1 MGRSR
6 VSAWLAVILVLTGGS
21 AMAQQQV
28 REQGQLTGTPP
39 AASAAGGGVP
49 GGAGVAGL
57 STVMMMRMMMISLA
71 AMARH
76 VEGRIA
82 FLKTEL
88 KITDAQQ
95 PLWNA
100 VADAMRADAA
110 SIGDMPDGMM
120 GIWRAARLPESLASL
135 EEKMTAQLE
144 AVRRV
149 KAAVDPLYEALSD
162 DQNKTA
168 DELILGPMGVF

>member
-1 MGRSR
+1 MRLPK
-6 VSAWLAVILVLTGGS
+6 VSISLAIILGLAGGH
-21 AMAQQQV
+21 AFAQQPEH
-28 REQGQLTGTPP
+28 EQSNPAGTP
-39 AASAAGGGVP
+39 AA
-49 GGAGVAGL
+49 GAGVPSGAAVPGL
-57 STVMMMRMMMISLA
+57 SAVVMMRMMMISMA
-71 AMARH
+71 TMARH

-88 KITDAQQ
+88 RITDAQQ

-110 SIGDMPDGMM
+110 SIGNMSDGMM
-120 GIWRAARLPESLASL
+120 GIWRPAPLLESLASL

-144 AVRRV
+144 AVRRI
-149 KAAVDPLYEALSD
+149 KAAVDPLYVALSD
-162 DQNKTA
+162 DQKKTA

>member
-162 DQNKTA
+162 DQKKSA

>member
-120 GIWRAARLPESLASL
+120 GIRRAARLPESLASL

-162 DQNKTA
+162 DQKKTA
-168 DELILGPMGVF
+168 ELILGPIGVF

>member
-71 AMARH
+71 TMAR
-76 VEGRIA
+76 
-82 FLKTEL
+82 T
-88 KITDAQQ
+88 
-95 PLWNA
+95 P
-100 VADAMRADAA
+100 RA
-110 SIGDMPDGMM
+110 
-120 GIWRAARLPESLASL
+120 ESPFS
-135 EEKMTAQLE
+135 K
-144 AVRRV
+144 
-149 KAAVDPLYEALSD
+149 PS
-162 DQNKTA
+162 
-168 DELILGPMGVF
+168 

>member
-88 KITDAQQ
+88 KITDVQQ
-95 PLWNA
+95 PLTAPGLQPGWL
-100 VADAMRADAA
+100 VSRA
-110 SIGDMPDGMM
+110 
-120 GIWRAARLPESLASL
+120 LA
-135 EEKMTAQLE
+135 
-144 AVRRV
+144 
-149 KAAVDPLYEALSD
+149 P
-162 DQNKTA
+162 
-168 DELILGPMGVF
+168 G

>member
-6 VSAWLAVILVLTGGS
+6 VSAWLAGILVLTGGS

-71 AMARH
+71 TMARH

-88 KITDAQQ
+88 KITDVQQ
-95 PLWNA
+95 PLTAPGLQPGWL
-100 VADAMRADAA
+100 VSRA
-110 SIGDMPDGMM
+110 
-120 GIWRAARLPESLASL
+120 LA
-135 EEKMTAQLE
+135 
-144 AVRRV
+144 
-149 KAAVDPLYEALSD
+149 P
-162 DQNKTA
+162 
-168 DELILGPMGVF
+168 G